1 MKDVRNVLLTSFF
14 TSLRGVIYMQKV
26 EMNVFGHLEELRKRL
41 IITLVAFLIF
51 FIISFI
57 FVQDIYQFLIKNLDG
72 ELALLGPGDIL
83 WVYMVLAG
91 IAGIA
96 ITIPV
101 LAYQTWKFVKPALT
115 KDEQKISLAFIPG
128 LFLLFL
134 SGISFGYFVLFPL
147 VLSFLQGLAGDQF
160 QTFFTVDR
168 YFKFMINLTLPF
180 GFLFE
185 MPAVVMFLTK
195 LGIINPVRLMKARKV
210 SYFALIVVSILI
222 TPPDFVSDILVI
234 LPLLLLY
241 EISISLSKFVYK
253 KRITTEE
260 TSLGLS

>member
-1 MKDVRNVLLTSFF
+1 
-14 TSLRGVIYMQKV
+14 MQKV
-26 EMNVFGHLEELRKRL
+26 EMNVMGHLEELRKRL
-41 IITLVAFLIF
+41 IITVVAFLL
-51 FIISFI
+51 SFAVSFL
-57 FVQDIYQFLIKNLDG
+57 FVQDIYHFLIKDLENP
-72 ELALLGPGDIL
+72 LALLGPGDIL

-101 LAYQTWKFVKPALT
+101 FAYQTWRFVRPALT
-115 KDEQKISLAFIPG
+115 KDEQQASLAFIPG
-128 LFLLFL
+128 LFLLFVC
-134 SGISFGYFVLFPL
+134 GISFGYFVLFPL
-147 VLSFLQGLAGDQF
+147 VLSFLQNLAGDQF

-168 YFKFMINLTLPF
+168 YFKFLINLTLPF

-195 LGIINPVRLMKARKV
+195 LGIINPVKLMKARKI
-210 SYFALIVVSILI
+210 SYFVLIVVSILI

-241 EISISLSKFVYK
+241 EVSISLSKFVYK
-253 KRITTEE
+253 KRIAAEE
-260 TSLGLS
+260 TSLSLS